1 MLDILVGLFF
11 GFGHFLTTR
20 ERERNEREMRERRG
34 DEESIWTFFRS
45 GLFKREEEYVGHF
58 FWSGSLKEVE
68 ADTRRDIFLVRTFF
82 GEREREGGMKNLK

>member
-1 MLDILVGLFF
+1 MLDFLVGLFF

-45 GLFKREEEYVGHF
+45 GLFKREEDM
-58 FWSGSLKEVE
+58 L
-68 ADTRRDIFLVRTFF
+68 DIFF
-82 GEREREGGMKNLK
+82 GRAV

>member
-1 MLDILVGLFF
+1 MFGHFERAGILCWTFWLDFFF
-11 GFGHFLTTR
+11 GFGHFLTAR

-58 FWSGSLKEVE
+58 LE
-68 ADTRRDIFLVRTFF
+68 ARKKKGLINGFF
-82 GEREREGGMKNLK
+82 